1 MLKGVENPH
10 QYEELIKVF
19 MPKGMYEIYSGDG
32 GFRHGDQ
39 EIPGVSGVSDAAGCA
54 GCGSCAAPGVQGLS
68 GMPEDC
74 RVFSFNGDREALKRE
89 MYRSL
94 ELYTGKSPKWGV
106 LTGIRPVKL
115 AGEILDSCGS
125 MIELERIQ
133 TVSYTHL
140 DVYKRQL

>member
-19 MPKGMYEIYSGDG
+19 MPKGMYEIYSGDA
-32 GFRHGDQ
+32 D
-39 EIPGVSGVSDAAGCA
+39 C
-54 GCGSCAAPGVQGLS
+54 
-68 GMPEDC
+68 MPEDC
-74 RVFSFNGDREALKRE
+74 RTFRFDGDREALKRE

-125 MIELERIQ
+125 MIELERILKEKYLLHQDKADLVTDILQYQRQ
-133 TVSYTHL
+133 TAGRPEQGSL
-140 DVYKRQL
+140 